1 MAGFLR
7 YIVYMSHYIY
17 IYLDPR
23 KPGNFD
29 YSGLEFQYEPFY
41 VGVSKNETRQYD
53 HLTGAKKYLEGIS
66 YAKYRNNR
74 KIYKIAKII
83 NDGYDPIILEFKNN
97 LEEVEAYN
105 LEADLVFKIGRLR
118 LNEGP
123 LLNYLPGGQ
132 IIDGDLISIQL
143 RKNADLNQDK
153 AKKVKQ
159 FDLNGVLL
167 KIWNS
172 VEEAKINTKVSH
184 LDSCCRGERKTAGGF
199 IWEYEDKK
207 DISKRPKYKKR
218 KTNNVRNK
226 RSIEQYDLS
235 NQMIAEFTSLKEAVE
250 ITKVKRTNI
259 GNNLAGVTKTAGGYI
274 WKYKN

>member
-1 MAGFLR
+1 MMNGAQKTIQ
-7 YIVYMSHYIY
+7 IV
-17 IYLDPR
+17 
-23 KPGNFD
+23 
-29 YSGLEFQYEPFY
+29 
-41 VGVSKNETRQYD
+41 
-53 HLTGAKKYLEGIS
+53 GICL
-66 YAKYRNNR
+66 N
-74 KIYKIAKII
+74 
-83 NDGYDPIILEFKNN
+83 
-97 LEEVEAYN
+97 
-105 LEADLVFKIGRLR
+105 GRLR

-250 ITKVKRTNI
+250 ITKVKITNI